1 MPRLFL
7 LLYGDLY
14 LVLGNLSQIYI
25 FIKNIKNFMQKY
37 FNFLTRYILLNSCS
51 RVSLVTSVRLA

>member
-37 FNFLTRYILLNSCS
+37 FNFLTRYVLLNSCS